1 MSQPGSGKAKLNLK
15 EDVGQEIQ
23 KWDSCT
29 LIINWNVILPMQRN
43 SGDQPHLKKKRE
55 VKEPPHPPGQ
65 REHHKR
71 KRQNQSLPAKI
82 FTKTLK
88 HKHQTI

>member
-1 MSQPGSGKAKLNLK
+1 MGLMYTDNKLECDPSNAKKLWGPTTFK
-15 EDVGQEIQ
+15 E
-23 KWDSCT
+23 
-29 LIINWNVILPMQRN
+29 
-43 SGDQPHLKKKRE
+43 KRE